1 MAQQERALANL
12 QFPTNGVKLV
22 FAAIVLGLASFS
34 PALGQAAKEDCFQIV
49 SPIPGNAQTNL
60 IMLNRCSG
68 ASWMLVRGPT
78 ESKTSPLDFT
88 YRWMPLSVGHR
99 EPEFTRQ
106 PP

>member
-1 MAQQERALANL
+1 MAQQERVLVKL
-12 QFPTNGVKLV
+12 QFPTNSVKLV
-22 FAAIVLGLASFS
+22 SAAIVLGLASFA

-49 SPIPGNAQTNL
+49 SPVPGNAQANL

-68 ASWMLVRGPT
+68 ASWMLVRSPT

-99 EPEFTRQ
+99 EPEFTRA